1 MVFLEEEGITRAKT
15 MATVEWEGLSM
26 NFFKWHPQFQVGA
39 KKAKPSMA
47 YAVKVQFPNLSSHF
61 CNNQNLQS
69 IISFIGEV
77 LHMETQESY
86 IKHLIDFLVM
96 VEVHDIERFAE
107 SILIPS
113 LDPNGL
119 VGTMTSQPMYSR
131 LPNQCK
137 RCRHFGHFAKM
148 CGVFKPSIRV
158 HQANKVSS
166 QELKGL
172 DNGKAPNQN
181 RNTKE
186 VLRAS

>member
-1 MVFLEEEGITRAKT
+1 MVFLEEEDIIKART

-26 NFFKWHPQFQVGA
+26 NFLKWHPQFQVGA

-47 YAVKVQFPNLSSHF
+47 YAVKVQFSNLNSRF
-61 CNNQNLQS
+61 CNDQDLQS

-77 LHMETQESY
+77 LHMEAQESY
-86 IKHLIDFLVM
+86 IKHLIDFLVTM
-96 VEVHDIERFAE
+96 EVHDIKRFAK

-131 LPNQCK
+131 LLNQCK
-137 RCRHFGHFAKM
+137 MCRYFGHFARM
-148 CGVFKPSIRV
+148 CGVFRPPIGVRR
-158 HQANKVSS
+158 ANKDSS

-172 DNGKAPNQN
+172 DKGKAPNQN

-186 VLRAS
+186 VFKAS